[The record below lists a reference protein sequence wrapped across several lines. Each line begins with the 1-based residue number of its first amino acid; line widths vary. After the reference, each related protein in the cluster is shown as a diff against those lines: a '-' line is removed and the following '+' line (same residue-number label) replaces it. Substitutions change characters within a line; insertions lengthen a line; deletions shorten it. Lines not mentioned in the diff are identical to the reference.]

1 MLKGQKHRLI
11 NSPETDPRRHGQ
23 LLLNNSIALQMAY
36 FTIHPL
42 RVYTSLVFSTVRD
55 TYNRPVNFRTFS
67 SPEREKPIPWSHHPY
82 DPHPLPCPKQPLSYF
97 LSLQVCLFW
106 MLQANGITCYMAF
119 CNWLLSLDTFKIHVP
134 ALLCP
139 FLQLC
144 IARLFMHP
152 CILGCFHHSQLIL
165 TIQQRKGDLIN
176 NGSWSNWKLTG
187 RKQTSASPPTSAN
200 HLCLHP
206 RSES

>member
-152 CILGCFHHSQLIL
+152 CILGCFHHSQLIFDNS
-165 TIQQRKGDLIN
+165 TEKRRSHQQRVLEQLETHRQKANLHLI
-176 NGSWSNWKLTG
+176 SHLSKSPLLT
-187 RKQTSASPPTSAN
+187 S
-200 HLCLHP
+200 
-206 RSES
+206 